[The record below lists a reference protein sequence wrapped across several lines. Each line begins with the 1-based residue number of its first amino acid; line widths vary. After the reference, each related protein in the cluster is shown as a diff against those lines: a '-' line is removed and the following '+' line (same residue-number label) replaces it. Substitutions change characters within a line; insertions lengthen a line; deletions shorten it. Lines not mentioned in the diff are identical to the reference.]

1 MGSLLEKSL
10 NFKRNVKISFDGGNL
25 TSDSGLILYSEFGER
40 IGFSRTIK
48 DVFTVNDSVNHREHQ
63 NEEVLIQKIY
73 QRIAGYTTDDNS
85 DELRYDPTL
94 TTILDKNALASQ
106 PTISRFNNK
115 LDTENLKQ
123 FNKIN
128 ELLLDKVYSI
138 DMPNQIIFD
147 IDSTNFE
154 TYGKQYGSAYNSH
167 YSSMGYHPLL
177 VFDGLTGDLLKAELR
192 SGNVYTSRK
201 TVAFIGPLLKRYSTK
216 YRDIDIYIR
225 GDSGFALPEFYEIA
239 EKHDAKYA
247 IRLKAN
253 ATLYKYA
260 EEFTER
266 MEKLCKRNLYDHHV
280 IYGEFIYKA
289 KKWTKERRVAVKLEK
304 KEGQM
309 CIDYTF
315 VVTNMISHPEA
326 VIKFYSNRGTMENFI
341 KEGKNGFAFDKMSS
355 SSFIANA
362 NKLQEMVLAYN
373 LNNWMRR
380 LCFTNSM
387 KSLRIETIR
396 IKIVKVAAKLIKSSR
411 YFKFKLCSSCA
422 YQSEFWHIL
431 NNINSLPLLN

>member
-10 NFKRNVKISFDGGNL
+10 NFKRNVKINFDGGNL
-25 TSDSGLILYSEFGER
+25 TSDSGLILYSEFDER
-40 IGFSRTIK
+40 IGFSRTVK
-48 DVFTVNDSVNHREHQ
+48 DVFYVNDGINHREHT
-63 NEEVLIQKIY
+63 NEEILLQKVY

-85 DELRYDPTL
+85 DELRYDPAL

-106 PTISRFNNK
+106 PTISRFNNN
-115 LDTENLKQ
+115 LDKENLRQ

-128 ELLLDKVYSI
+128 ELVLDKVYSI
-138 DMPNQIIFD
+138 DMPNQIILD

-154 TYGKQYGSAYNSH
+154 TYGNQYGSAYNSH
-167 YSSMGYHPLL
+167 YSANGYHPLL

-201 TVAFIGPLLKRYSTK
+201 TVAFIGPLLKRYSNK
-216 YRDIDIYIR
+216 YICTDLYIR
-225 GDSGFALPEFYEIA
+225 GDSGFAIPGLYEIA
-239 EKHDAKYA
+239 EEHDAKYA

-253 ATLYKYA
+253 ATLYKYS
-260 EEFTER
+260 EEFTTR
-266 MEKLCKRNLYDHHV
+266 MEILCKRNIYDHYT
-280 IYGEFIYKA
+280 IYGEFVYKA
-289 KKWTKERRVAVKLEK
+289 KKWTKERRVVVKLEK

-315 VVTNMISHPEA
+315 VVTNMTSHLEA
-326 VIKFYSNRGTMENFI
+326 VIKFYCNRGTMENFI

-396 IKIVKVAAKLIKSSR
+396 MKIIKVAGKLVKSSR
-411 YFKFKLCSSCA
+411 YLKFKLCSSCA
-422 YQSEFWHIL
+422 YQNEFWHIL
-431 NNINSLPLLN
+431 KNINSLPLLN

>member
-10 NFKRNVKISFDGGNL
+10 NFKRNVKINFDGGNL
-25 TSDSGLILYSEFGER
+25 TSDSGLILYSEFDER
-40 IGFSRTIK
+40 IGFSRTVK
-48 DVFTVNDSVNHREHQ
+48 DVFYVNDGINHREHR
-63 NEEVLIQKIY
+63 NEDILLQKVY

-85 DELRYDPTL
+85 DELRYDPAL

-106 PTISRFNNK
+106 PTISRFNNN
-115 LDTENLKQ
+115 LDKENLRQ

-138 DMPNQIIFD
+138 DMPNQIILD

-167 YSSMGYHPLL
+167 YSANGYHPLL

-201 TVAFIGPLLKRYSTK
+201 TVAFIGPLLKRYSNK
-216 YRDIDIYIR
+216 YIGIDIYIR
-225 GDSGFALPEFYEIA
+225 GDSGFALPGLYEIA
-239 EKHDAKYA
+239 EEHDAKYA

-253 ATLYKYA
+253 ATLYKYS
-260 EEFTER
+260 EEFVTR
-266 MEKLCKRNLYDHHV
+266 MEMLCKRNIYDHHV

-289 KKWTKERRVAVKLEK
+289 KKWTKERRVVVKLEK

-315 VVTNMISHPEA
+315 VVTNMTSHPESI
-326 VIKFYSNRGTMENFI
+326 IKFYCNRGTMENFI

-355 SSFIANA
+355 SSFTANA

-396 IKIVKVAAKLIKSSR
+396 MKIIKVAGKLVKSSR
-411 YFKFKLCSSCA
+411 YLKFKLCSSCV
-422 YQSEFWHIL
+422 YQNEFWHIL
-431 NNINSLPLLN
+431 KNINSLPLLN

>member
-10 NFKRNVKISFDGGNL
+10 NFKKNVKISFDGGNL
-25 TSDSGLILYSEFGER
+25 TSDSGLILYNEFDER

-48 DVFTVNDSVNHREHQ
+48 DVFSVNDSVNHRVHK
-63 NEEVLIQKIY
+63 NEDVLRQKIY

-94 TTILDKNALASQ
+94 TTILDKNSLASQ
-106 PTISRFNNK
+106 PTLSRFNNK
-115 LDTENLKQ
+115 LNKDNLKQ

-138 DMPNQIIFD
+138 DRPEQIILD

-167 YSSMGYHPLL
+167 YSANGYHPLL

-201 TVAFIGPLLKRYSTK
+201 TVAFIGPLLKRYSNK
-216 YRDIDIYIR
+216 YRCVDIYIR
-225 GDSGFALPEFYEIA
+225 GDSGFALPQLYEII
-239 EKHDAKYA
+239 EEHDGKYS

-253 ATLYKYA
+253 AALYKYS
-260 EEFTER
+260 EEITAR
-266 MEKLCKRNLYDHHV
+266 METLCKRNIYDHHV
-280 IYGEFIYKA
+280 IYGEFMYKA
-289 KKWTKERRVAVKLEK
+289 KKWTKERRVVVKLEK

-315 VVTNMISHPEA
+315 VVTNMTSYPED
-326 VIKFYSNRGTMENFI
+326 VIKFYCNRGTMENFI

-355 SSFIANA
+355 SSFIPNA
-362 NKLQEMVLAYN
+362 NRLQEMVLAYN

-396 IKIVKVAAKLIKSSR
+396 MKIIKIAGKLVKSSR
-411 YFKFKLCSSCA
+411 YLKFKLCSSCV
-422 YQSEFWHIL
+422 YQNDFWHIL
-431 NNINSLPLLN
+431 NNINLLPLLN

>member
-239 EKHDAKYA
+239 EEHDAKYA

>member
-25 TSDSGLILYSEFGER
+25 TSDSGLILYSEFDER

-48 DVFTVNDSVNHREHQ
+48 ESFKVNDSTNHRDHK
-63 NEEVLIQKIY
+63 NEDVLLQKIY

-94 TTILDKNALASQ
+94 TTILDKNSLASQ

-115 LDTENLKQ
+115 LDKENLKQ

-138 DMPNQIIFD
+138 DMPNQIILD

-167 YSSMGYHPLL
+167 YSATGYHPLL

-201 TVAFIGPLLKRYSTK
+201 IVAFIGPLLKRYSNK
-216 YRDIDIYIR
+216 YSCIGIYIR
-225 GDSGFALPEFYEIA
+225 GDSGFALPGLYEIV
-239 EKHDAKYA
+239 EEHDAKYA

-253 ATLYKYA
+253 ATLYKYS
-260 EEFTER
+260 EEFTAR
-266 MEKLCKRNLYDHHV
+266 MEKLCKRNIYDHHV
-280 IYGEFIYKA
+280 IYGEFMYKA
-289 KKWTKERRVAVKLEK
+289 KKWTKERRVVVKLEK

-315 VVTNMISHPEA
+315 VVTNMTSHPKA
-326 VIKFYSNRGTMENFI
+326 IIKFYCNRGTMENFI

-387 KSLRIETIR
+387 KSIRIETIR
-396 IKIVKVAAKLIKSSR
+396 MKIIKVAGKLVKSSR
-411 YFKFKLCSSCA
+411 YLKFKLCSSCA
-422 YQSEFWHIL
+422 YQNEFWNIL
-431 NNINSLPLLN
+431 RNINSLPLLN